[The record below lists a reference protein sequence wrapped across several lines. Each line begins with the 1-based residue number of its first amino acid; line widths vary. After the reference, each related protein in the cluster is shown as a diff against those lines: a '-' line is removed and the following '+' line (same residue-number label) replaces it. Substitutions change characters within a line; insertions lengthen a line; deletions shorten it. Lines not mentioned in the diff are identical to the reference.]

1 MIPYVY
7 FLLGDGLESYFEWIN
22 DVLRS
27 KHQNMSLKKRD
38 FLPEVYGNFEIN
50 ILLTRSVW
58 KFRNQDLPTKNV
70 IYSLPQAPFG
80 KINVQKNM
88 KLMRNS

>member
-7 FLLGDGLESYFEWIN
+7 FLLGDGLKSYFEWIN

-27 KHQNMSLKKRD
+27 KHQKNDVEKKL

-88 KLMRNS
+88 KNMRFS